1 MHFFVQHNFQFAL
14 LIVQSAKVKNN
25 IFVASKS
32 GLFSPFV
39 YLPLMRTQGSMN
51 KKKKQGR

>member
-1 MHFFVQHNFQFAL
+1 MHFFVKHNFQFAL

-39 YLPLMRTQGSMN
+39 SAFNENTGEV
-51 KKKKQGR
+51 